1 MNIMKCEIE
10 YRKKTERYDMEKIS
24 MKKVLNNIIYLTIG
38 CVITAFAVNYIL
50 KPNGLITSGI
60 TGLAIILEKYTN
72 INYSYIYYFFTIII
86 LIITYVFMGKK
97 EILKIV
103 FLSILYPTVLLVM
116 QNFEFKFVENDLL
129 LASIYF
135 SIFYG
140 IGVGMILRKSFSF
153 GGTDTI
159 ARILNKK
166 LFPSINVSYIML
178 VLDGIIIIISAFTFG
193 RNIALYSVIS
203 QIMVT
208 KVCDYA
214 MFGFGTKLYK
224 LEIISNKYEDISNFI
239 LNQLGRGV
247 TVFKVKGGYTNEEK
261 IQIETVCSPN
271 QSIII
276 QKFIKEIDKYA
287 FVKVVPMISV
297 WGKGER
303 FIDIN
308 SE

>member
-1 MNIMKCEIE
+1 MDNF
-10 YRKKTERYDMEKIS
+10 KKLIS
-24 MKKVLNNIIYLTIG
+24 NTIYLIIG
-38 CVITAFAVNYIL
+38 CVITAFSVNYIL

-60 TGLAIILEKYTN
+60 TGLAIILEKYMN
-72 INYSYIYYFFTIII
+72 INYSYIYYFITFII
-86 LIITYVFMGKK
+86 LIVTYLLMGKK
-97 EILKIV
+97 EIVKII

-116 QNFEFKFVENDLL
+116 QNIEFKFVENDLL

-140 IGVGMILRKSFSF
+140 MGVGMILRKGFSF

-159 ARILNKK
+159 ARIINKK

-178 VLDGIIIIISAFTFG
+178 ILDGIVIIISAFTFG

-203 QIMVT
+203 QMIVT

-224 LEIISNKYEDISNFI
+224 LEIISSKYEDISKFI
-239 LNQLGRGV
+239 MHKLGRGV
-247 TVFKVKGGYTNEEK
+247 TIFTVKGGYTNDEK
-261 IQIETVCSPN
+261 VQVETVCSPN
-271 QSIII
+271 QSIMI
-276 QKFIKEIDKYA
+276 QKYIKEIDKAA
-287 FVKVVPMISV
+287 FVKVMPIVSV
-297 WGKGER
+297 WGKGNR

-308 SE
+308 SEI